1 MHEHKF
7 VSFIGLTGCG
17 KTTAADILKQ
27 DFDFRDVPE
36 EFANNPF
43 LADFYHDMKRWAFH
57 SQLFFLLRKIEQMEM
72 INTLLHLS
80 HVVQDFPIYQD
91 IIYANVHR
99 TLNNLSTGEWDLY
112 QSVLQLVEHK
122 IVVPDLLVF
131 LNVSPKITRQRIAQ
145 RGRKAERS
153 ISLDYL
159 TTLYQAI
166 LSWLTTSATMPVLEI
181 NGERLNLA
189 TNQDDIALFK
199 EMISDKLR
207 LT

>member
-1 MHEHKF
+1 
-7 VSFIGLTGCG
+7 
-17 KTTAADILKQ
+17 
-27 DFDFRDVPE
+27 
-36 EFANNPF
+36 
-43 LADFYHDMKRWAFH
+43 MKRWAFH